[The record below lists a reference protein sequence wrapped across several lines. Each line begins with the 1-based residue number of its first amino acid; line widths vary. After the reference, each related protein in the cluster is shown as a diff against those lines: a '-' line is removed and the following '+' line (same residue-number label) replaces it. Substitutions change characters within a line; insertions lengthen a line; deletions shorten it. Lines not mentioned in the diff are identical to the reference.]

1 MSFIYDF
8 FYPGSREQ
16 RGPTPSSNANGLG
29 KLDAYNLAN
38 PAKEQPIKDDPVLRK
53 KLRRMESTLPL

>member
-16 RGPTPSSNANGLG
+16 RGSAPSSNANGPG
-29 KLDAYNLAN
+29 KLKAHNLAN
-38 PAKEQPIKDDPVLRK
+38 TAKEHPIKDDPVLRT
-53 KLRRMESTLPL
+53 KLRRLTSTSLL